1 MKKYLIL
8 GGVLLAACNPAA
20 ETVAPAA
27 PAAEAPAETAPAD
40 ASDTETAFKTLTGAP
55 PIIIAHRG
63 ASGLYPEHT
72 LKAYQVAIDQGAD
85 FIEPDLVMTKDG
97 VLVANHDGYLSDTT
111 DIADHEEFADRKSVR
126 QTPLG
131 DKEDWW
137 SDDFTLAELK
147 TLNAIQRVEG
157 RPQDY
162 NDQFRIAT
170 FDEIID
176 LVEENAAQGRKVGLH
191 IEAKW
196 PSNFS
201 AAGLDMVDPILNT
214 IEERGLVEAGFPI
227 FIQCFEPDFLA
238 KVAAKSDLPL
248 VQNLVGPPYAALLG
262 LDMKL
267 EDIPTPGV
275 GAHKA
280 MILTPEGGTTD
291 FVERAHALG
300 KLVHVYTVRDDDPA
314 EGFETAEQELT
325 VLIEAGVDGIWTD
338 YPETAVTVRKKFD

>member
-1 MKKYLIL
+1 MRKYLIL
-8 GGVLLAACNPAA
+8 ASLFLAACNQTAD
-20 ETVAPAA
+20 TVAPAGS
-27 PAAEAPAETAPAD
+27 PAETDTNGAAETE
-40 ASDTETAFKTLTGAP
+40 ASAAYKTLDGTP

-72 LKAYQVAIDQGAD
+72 LKAYQTAIDQGAD

-111 DIADHEEFADRKSVR
+111 NVSEHAEFADRKTVR
-126 QTPLG
+126 KTPMG
-131 DKEDWW
+131 DLDDWW

-147 TLNAIQRVEG
+147 TLKAIQRVEG
-157 RPQDY
+157 RSHEHDGQYD
-162 NDQFRIAT
+162 IVT

-176 LVEENAAQGRKVGLH
+176 LVLENAEAGRPVGLH

-196 PSNFS
+196 PANFS

-214 IEERGLVEAGFPI
+214 IRERGLVEAGIPI
-227 FIQCFEPDFLA
+227 FIQCFEPTFLA
-238 KVAAKSDLPL
+238 QVAAKSDLPL
-248 VQNLVGPPYAALLG
+248 IQNLVGPPYAALLG

-267 EDIPTPGV
+267 EDIPTMGV

-291 FVERAHALG
+291 YVARAHELG
-300 KLVHVYTVRDDDPA
+300 KIVHVYTVRDDEPA
-314 EGFETAEQELT
+314 EGFDSAEQELK

-338 YPETAVTVRKKFD
+338 YPETAINVRDEAE

>member
-8 GGVLLAACNPAA
+8 VSLLLAACNQAA
-20 ETVAPAA
+20 NTSTTSET
-27 PAAEAPAETAPAD
+27 APAETAQVDAPA
-40 ASDTETAFKTLTGAP
+40 AYKTLDGKA

-72 LKAYQVAIDQGAD
+72 LKAYQTAIDQGAD

-111 DIADHEEFADRKSVR
+111 NVSEHAEFADRKTVR
-126 QTPLG
+126 KTPMG
-131 DKEDWW
+131 DLDDWW

-147 TLNAIQRVEG
+147 TLKAIQRVAG
-157 RPQDY
+157 RSHEYDGQYD
-162 NDQFRIAT
+162 IAT

-176 LVEENAAQGRKVGLH
+176 LVLENAEKGRIVGLH

-201 AAGLDMVDPILNT
+201 AAGLDMVDPILDT
-214 IEERGLVEAGFPI
+214 ISRRGLREAGIPL
-227 FIQCFEPDFLA
+227 FIQCFEPGFLQQ
-238 KVAAKSDLPL
+238 VAAKSDIPL
-248 VQNLVGPPYAALLG
+248 VQNIVGPPYAALLG

-267 EDIPTPGV
+267 EDIPTSGV

-280 MILTPEGGTTD
+280 MILTEEGGATD
-291 FVERAHALG
+291 YVDRAHELG
-300 KLVHVYTVRDDDPA
+300 KVVHVYTVRDDEPA
-314 EGFETAEQELT
+314 KGFESSRQELK

-338 YPETAVTVRKKFD
+338 YPETAVNVLNEAE